1 MDSRK
6 RGRMYNRKMSHNS
19 NKDTSLR
26 DIILIGGLALDIT
39 VDNII
44 GTENGLL
51 CYRY

>member
-6 RGRMYNRKMSHNS
+6 RGRMYNGMMSHNS
-19 NKDTSLR
+19 TKDASLR
-26 DIILIGGLALDIT
+26 DIISMGGLAPDTT
-39 VDNII
+39 VENII